1 MSLLKPFSQQ
11 NYFNPLRP
19 QGRRPCFLGLSSSP
33 SNFNPLRPQGRR
45 LGYSIVPNSMI
56 EISTHSAR
64 KDGDTPLLLYGT
76 EAQQFQPTPP
86 ARTETCFSDA
96 LITAVPISTHSA
108 RKDGDLQPGRPLSLV
123 QNISTHSARKDGDE
137 ISRPFS
143 MFACHFNPLR
153 PQGRRLQYYTKN
165 QQFFITFPQ
174 SNHIILPQITANL
187 PCTHPKPFSLCS
199 FSGANPPVNSCLLLV
214 RTKLFET
221 SLPPAARSE
230 YQRLFHFNPFTHP
243 NMFNLCSVFISQVVK
258 SKAVSLLINDICQYG
273 F

>member
-1 MSLLKPFSQQ
+1 MRKFAILLSALISLLLSFNAFALEIEYNNPNNPNEPTVYASTPAKDSNYSYGYRWTWLHNDLCVQFQASELRTAKVRRDILQDRHDVGLMTRWCENNQLKNRETYSGKWSQSEDGIWSFQ
-11 NYFNPLRP
+11 FDDYTIPVDITKIDGVLYAFN
-19 QGRRPCFLGLSSSP
+19 
-33 SNFNPLRPQGRR
+33 
-45 LGYSIVPNSMI
+45 GYG
-56 EISTHSAR
+56 ISTHSAR
-64 KDGDTPLLLYGT
+64 EDGDSNTT
-76 EAQQFQPTPP
+76 Q
-86 ARTETCFSDA
+86 
-96 LITAVPISTHSA
+96 
-108 RKDGDLQPGRPLSLV
+108 
-123 QNISTHSARKDGDE
+123 
-137 ISRPFS
+137 
-143 MFACHFNPLR
+143 
-153 PQGRRLQYYTKN
+153 KN

-174 SNHIILPQITANL
+174 SNHIIPPQITANL

-258 SKAVSLLINDICQYG
+258 SKAVRLLINDICQYG

>member
-1 MSLLKPFSQQ
+1 MRD
-11 NYFNPLRP
+11 FNPLRP
-19 QGRRPCFLGLSSSP
+19 R
-33 SNFNPLRPQGRR
+33 GRR
-45 LGYSIVPNSMI
+45 LDDRCLLDWTDS
-56 EISTHSAR
+56 ISTHSAR
-64 KDGDTPLLLYGT
+64 EDGDKGGILCHLLLT
-76 EAQQFQPTPP
+76 
-86 ARTETCFSDA
+86 
-96 LITAVPISTHSA
+96 ISTHSA
-108 RKDGDLQPGRPLSLV
+108 REDGDSNTTQ
-123 QNISTHSARKDGDE
+123 
-137 ISRPFS
+137 
-143 MFACHFNPLR
+143 
-153 PQGRRLQYYTKN
+153 KN

-243 NMFNLCSVFISQVVK
+243 NMVHLCSVFISQVVK

>member
-1 MSLLKPFSQQ
+1 MTKRNPEFGGFSA
-11 NYFNPLRP
+11 
-19 QGRRPCFLGLSSSP
+19 CFAVRAETDQKGK
-33 SNFNPLRPQGRR
+33 
-45 LGYSIVPNSMI
+45 
-56 EISTHSAR
+56 A
-64 KDGDTPLLLYGT
+64 
-76 EAQQFQPTPP
+76 TPP
-86 ARTETCFSDA
+86 ARTETWCGALTPLAGINFNPLRPRGRRRLNQDRTASIRNFNPLRPRGRRRNSLIFS
-96 LITAVPISTHSA
+96 TASYSISTHSAREDGDYIPAHMVPAPPISTHSA
-108 RKDGDLQPGRPLSLV
+108 REDGDSNTTQ
-123 QNISTHSARKDGDE
+123 
-137 ISRPFS
+137 
-143 MFACHFNPLR
+143 
-153 PQGRRLQYYTKN
+153 KN
-165 QQFFITFPQ
+165 KQFFITFPQ

-243 NMFNLCSVFISQVVK
+243 NMVHLCSVFISQVVK

>member
-1 MSLLKPFSQQ
+1 MTKRNPEFGGFSA
-11 NYFNPLRP
+11 
-19 QGRRPCFLGLSSSP
+19 CFAVRAETDQKGK
-33 SNFNPLRPQGRR
+33 
-45 LGYSIVPNSMI
+45 
-56 EISTHSAR
+56 A
-64 KDGDTPLLLYGT
+64 
-76 EAQQFQPTPP
+76 TPP
-86 ARTETCFSDA
+86 ARTETIFNYVGGPTF
-96 LITAVPISTHSA
+96 LISTHSA
-108 RKDGDLQPGRPLSLV
+108 REDGDSNTTQ
-123 QNISTHSARKDGDE
+123 
-137 ISRPFS
+137 
-143 MFACHFNPLR
+143 
-153 PQGRRLQYYTKN
+153 KN

-199 FSGANPPVNSCLLLV
+199 FSGANPPVNSCLLQV

-258 SKAVSLLINDICQYG
+258 SKAVRLLINDICQYG

>member
-1 MSLLKPFSQQ
+1 MDID
-11 NYFNPLRP
+11 FNPLRP
-19 QGRRPCFLGLSSSP
+19 RGRRPRLRCVGSQCKH
-33 SNFNPLRPQGRR
+33 FNPLRPRGRR
-45 LGYSIVPNSMI
+45 PLRGFYKPSLAGFQPTPPART
-56 EISTHSAR
+56 ETPISTLSV
-64 KDGDTPLLLYGT
+64 PLM
-76 EAQQFQPTPP
+76 QFQPTPP
-86 ARTETCFSDA
+86 ARTETFHYDFCASR
-96 LITAVPISTHSA
+96 LIISTHSA
-108 RKDGDLQPGRPLSLV
+108 REDGDSKSCRSEASLL
-123 QNISTHSARKDGDE
+123 ISTHSAREDGD
-137 ISRPFS
+137 S
-143 MFACHFNPLR
+143 NTT
-153 PQGRRLQYYTKN
+153 QKN

-258 SKAVSLLINDICQYG
+258 SKAVRLLINDICQYG

>member
-1 MSLLKPFSQQ
+1 MTKRNPEFGGFSA
-11 NYFNPLRP
+11 
-19 QGRRPCFLGLSSSP
+19 CFAV
-33 SNFNPLRPQGRR
+33 R
-45 LGYSIVPNSMI
+45 
-56 EISTHSAR
+56 
-64 KDGDTPLLLYGT
+64 T
-76 EAQQFQPTPP
+76 ETDQKGKATPP
-86 ARTETCFSDA
+86 ARTETKYAYPF
-96 LITAVPISTHSA
+96 TGPAVISTHSA
-108 RKDGDLQPGRPLSLV
+108 REDGDSNTTQ
-123 QNISTHSARKDGDE
+123 
-137 ISRPFS
+137 
-143 MFACHFNPLR
+143 
-153 PQGRRLQYYTKN
+153 KN

-174 SNHIILPQITANL
+174 SNHIIPPQITANL

-243 NMFNLCSVFISQVVK
+243 NMVHLCSVFISQVVK

>member
-1 MSLLKPFSQQ
+1 MNVVFIVVVQNVVERLRWDRVIARIVGSHWSGRRRNDMKLLVTWLKKDGSCRFWTNAEKVEQAAMSLVG
-11 NYFNPLRP
+11 LR
-19 QGRRPCFLGLSSSP
+19 GA
-33 SNFNPLRPQGRR
+33 
-45 LGYSIVPNSMI
+45 V
-56 EISTHSAR
+56 ISTHSAHE
-64 KDGDTPLLLYGT
+64 DGDSNTT
-76 EAQQFQPTPP
+76 Q
-86 ARTETCFSDA
+86 
-96 LITAVPISTHSA
+96 
-108 RKDGDLQPGRPLSLV
+108 
-123 QNISTHSARKDGDE
+123 
-137 ISRPFS
+137 
-143 MFACHFNPLR
+143 
-153 PQGRRLQYYTKN
+153 KN

-174 SNHIILPQITANL
+174 SNHIIPPQITANL

-258 SKAVSLLINDICQYG
+258 SKAVRLLINDICQYG

>member
-1 MSLLKPFSQQ
+1 M
-11 NYFNPLRP
+11 
-19 QGRRPCFLGLSSSP
+19 
-33 SNFNPLRPQGRR
+33 
-45 LGYSIVPNSMI
+45 
-56 EISTHSAR
+56 ISTHSAR
-64 KDGDTPLLLYGT
+64 EDGDTWKAEVGGQL
-76 EAQQFQPTPP
+76 
-86 ARTETCFSDA
+86 
-96 LITAVPISTHSA
+96 PISTHSA
-108 RKDGDLQPGRPLSLV
+108 REDGDSNTTQ
-123 QNISTHSARKDGDE
+123 
-137 ISRPFS
+137 
-143 MFACHFNPLR
+143 
-153 PQGRRLQYYTKN
+153 KN

-199 FSGANPPVNSCLLLV
+199 FSGANPPVNSCLLQV

>member
-1 MSLLKPFSQQ
+1 M
-11 NYFNPLRP
+11 
-19 QGRRPCFLGLSSSP
+19 
-33 SNFNPLRPQGRR
+33 
-45 LGYSIVPNSMI
+45 
-56 EISTHSAR
+56 
-64 KDGDTPLLLYGT
+64 DGK
-76 EAQQFQPTPP
+76 FQPTPP
-86 ARTETCFSDA
+86 ARTETISRA
-96 LITAVPISTHSA
+96 SAPSGATISTHSA
-108 RKDGDLQPGRPLSLV
+108 REDGDARKGRKEQIYEYFNPLRPRGRRLICMVSFQDIPVFQPTPPARTETKGAGLDVFSEVYFNPLRPRGRRQAMSYKMM
-123 QNISTHSARKDGDE
+123 QNIHISTHSAREDGD
-137 ISRPFS
+137 S
-143 MFACHFNPLR
+143 NTT
-153 PQGRRLQYYTKN
+153 QKN
-165 QQFFITFPQ
+165 KQFFITFPQ

-243 NMFNLCSVFISQVVK
+243 NMVHLCSVFISQVVK

>member
-1 MSLLKPFSQQ
+1 MTKRNPEFGGFSA
-11 NYFNPLRP
+11 
-19 QGRRPCFLGLSSSP
+19 CFAVRTETDLDDP
-33 SNFNPLRPQGRR
+33 DEEDE
-45 LGYSIVPNSMI
+45 

-64 KDGDTPLLLYGT
+64 DINPMAIIIY
-76 EAQQFQPTPP
+76 
-86 ARTETCFSDA
+86 
-96 LITAVPISTHSA
+96 ISTHSA
-108 RKDGDLQPGRPLSLV
+108 REDGDSNTTQ
-123 QNISTHSARKDGDE
+123 
-137 ISRPFS
+137 
-143 MFACHFNPLR
+143 
-153 PQGRRLQYYTKN
+153 KN

-199 FSGANPPVNSCLLLV
+199 FSGANPPVNSCLLQV

>member
-1 MSLLKPFSQQ
+1 MGLKW
-11 NYFNPLRP
+11 YIRI
-19 QGRRPCFLGLSSSP
+19 
-33 SNFNPLRPQGRR
+33 
-45 LGYSIVPNSMI
+45 Y
-56 EISTHSAR
+56 ISTHSAR
-64 KDGDTPLLLYGT
+64 EDGDVVGH
-76 EAQQFQPTPP
+76 FK
-86 ARTETCFSDA
+86 SSGNK
-96 LITAVPISTHSA
+96 ISTHSA
-108 RKDGDLQPGRPLSLV
+108 REDGDSNTTQ
-123 QNISTHSARKDGDE
+123 
-137 ISRPFS
+137 
-143 MFACHFNPLR
+143 
-153 PQGRRLQYYTKN
+153 KN

-214 RTKLFET
+214 RIKLFET

-243 NMFNLCSVFISQVVK
+243 NMVHLCSVFISQVVK

>member
-1 MSLLKPFSQQ
+1 MTKRNPEFDGFSA
-11 NYFNPLRP
+11 YFAVRA
-19 QGRRPCFLGLSSSP
+19 
-33 SNFNPLRPQGRR
+33 
-45 LGYSIVPNSMI
+45 
-56 EISTHSAR
+56 ETDR
-64 KDGDTPLLLYGT
+64 KGKS
-76 EAQQFQPTPP
+76 TPP
-86 ARTETCFSDA
+86 ARTETPTYQQQMS
-96 LITAVPISTHSA
+96 HH
-108 RKDGDLQPGRPLSLV
+108 
-123 QNISTHSARKDGDE
+123 NISTHSAHEDGD
-137 ISRPFS
+137 R
-143 MFACHFNPLR
+143 NTT
-153 PQGRRLQYYTKN
+153 QKN

-174 SNHIILPQITANL
+174 SNHIIPPQITANL

-258 SKAVSLLINDICQYG
+258 SKAVRLLINDICQYG

>member
-1 MSLLKPFSQQ
+1 MVL
-11 NYFNPLRP
+11 PLETIAD
-19 QGRRPCFLGLSSSP
+19 S
-33 SNFNPLRPQGRR
+33 
-45 LGYSIVPNSMI
+45 V
-56 EISTHSAR
+56 
-64 KDGDTPLLLYGT
+64 
-76 EAQQFQPTPP
+76 FQPTPP
-86 ARTETCFSDA
+86 ARTETSTYP
-96 LITAVPISTHSA
+96 LSVSKPLISTHSA
-108 RKDGDLQPGRPLSLV
+108 REDGDSNTTQ
-123 QNISTHSARKDGDE
+123 
-137 ISRPFS
+137 
-143 MFACHFNPLR
+143 
-153 PQGRRLQYYTKN
+153 KN

-199 FSGANPPVNSCLLLV
+199 FSGANPPVNSCLLQV

-243 NMFNLCSVFISQVVK
+243 NMVHLCSVFISQVVK

>member
-1 MSLLKPFSQQ
+1 MRGSRDD
-11 NYFNPLRP
+11 RP
-19 QGRRPCFLGLSSSP
+19 GK
-33 SNFNPLRPQGRR
+33 
-45 LGYSIVPNSMI
+45 
-56 EISTHSAR
+56 ISTHSAHE
-64 KDGDTPLLLYGT
+64 DGDRDQLTFDSRAAQISTHSAHEDGDSGAVSTTYDCKISTHSAHEDGDLYPY
-76 EAQQFQPTPP
+76 QLFPV
-86 ARTETCFSDA
+86 F
-96 LITAVPISTHSA
+96 PISTHSA
-108 RKDGDLQPGRPLSLV
+108 HEDGDSNTTQ
-123 QNISTHSARKDGDE
+123 
-137 ISRPFS
+137 
-143 MFACHFNPLR
+143 
-153 PQGRRLQYYTKN
+153 KN

-199 FSGANPPVNSCLLLV
+199 FSGANPPVNSCLLQV

-258 SKAVSLLINDICQYG
+258 SKAVRLLINDICQYG

>member
-1 MSLLKPFSQQ
+1 MTKRNPEFDGFSA
-11 NYFNPLRP
+11 YFAVRA
-19 QGRRPCFLGLSSSP
+19 
-33 SNFNPLRPQGRR
+33 
-45 LGYSIVPNSMI
+45 
-56 EISTHSAR
+56 ETDR
-64 KDGDTPLLLYGT
+64 KGKS
-76 EAQQFQPTPP
+76 TPP
-86 ARTETCFSDA
+86 ARTETPTYQQQMS
-96 LITAVPISTHSA
+96 HH
-108 RKDGDLQPGRPLSLV
+108 
-123 QNISTHSARKDGDE
+123 NISTHSAHEDGD
-137 ISRPFS
+137 S
-143 MFACHFNPLR
+143 NTT
-153 PQGRRLQYYTKN
+153 QKN

-174 SNHIILPQITANL
+174 SNHIIPPQITANL

-258 SKAVSLLINDICQYG
+258 SKAVRLLINDICQYD

>member
-1 MSLLKPFSQQ
+1 MRDFNPLRPRGRRHKDYPCGYTRKG
-11 NYFNPLRP
+11 YFNPLRP
-19 QGRRPCFLGLSSSP
+19 RGRRQFILTLSYDS
-33 SNFNPLRPQGRR
+33 
-45 LGYSIVPNSMI
+45 
-56 EISTHSAR
+56 
-64 KDGDTPLLLYGT
+64 LL
-76 EAQQFQPTPP
+76 FQPTPP
-86 ARTETCFSDA
+86 ARTET
-96 LITAVPISTHSA
+96 LTGQPRHPQRRKISTHSA
-108 RKDGDLQPGRPLSLV
+108 REDGDAEGYKRIHILS
-123 QNISTHSARKDGDE
+123 ISTHSAREDGD
-137 ISRPFS
+137 S
-143 MFACHFNPLR
+143 NTT
-153 PQGRRLQYYTKN
+153 QKN

-258 SKAVSLLINDICQYG
+258 SKAVRLLINDICQYG

>member
-1 MSLLKPFSQQ
+1 MS
-11 NYFNPLRP
+11 
-19 QGRRPCFLGLSSSP
+19 
-33 SNFNPLRPQGRR
+33 
-45 LGYSIVPNSMI
+45 I

-64 KDGDTPLLLYGT
+64 EDGDFHSGPRVVEHFNFNPLRPRG
-76 EAQQFQPTPP
+76 
-86 ARTETCFSDA
+86 RR
-96 LITAVPISTHSA
+96 LILSQAFLDSLKISTHSA
-108 RKDGDLQPGRPLSLV
+108 REDGDSNTTQ
-123 QNISTHSARKDGDE
+123 
-137 ISRPFS
+137 
-143 MFACHFNPLR
+143 
-153 PQGRRLQYYTKN
+153 KN

-243 NMFNLCSVFISQVVK
+243 NMVHLCSVFISQVVK

>member
-1 MSLLKPFSQQ
+1 
-11 NYFNPLRP
+11 
-19 QGRRPCFLGLSSSP
+19 
-33 SNFNPLRPQGRR
+33 
-45 LGYSIVPNSMI
+45 MI
-56 EISTHSAR
+56 MYAYPAIISTHSAR
-64 KDGDTPLLLYGT
+64 EDGDYILAQVYLQLAISTHSAREDGDAIKPDGSLVEPDFNPLRPRGRRPSSIFSQSDLSR
-76 EAQQFQPTPP
+76 FQPTPP
-86 ARTETCFSDA
+86 ARTETQGTY
-96 LITAVPISTHSA
+96 LPTAIPGISTHSA
-108 RKDGDLQPGRPLSLV
+108 REDGDSNTTQ
-123 QNISTHSARKDGDE
+123 
-137 ISRPFS
+137 
-143 MFACHFNPLR
+143 
-153 PQGRRLQYYTKN
+153 KN
-165 QQFFITFPQ
+165 KQFFITFPQ

>member
-1 MSLLKPFSQQ
+1 MD
-11 NYFNPLRP
+11 FNPLRP
-19 QGRRPCFLGLSSSP
+19 RGRRPGKPGGGTDGVF
-33 SNFNPLRPQGRR
+33 
-45 LGYSIVPNSMI
+45 
-56 EISTHSAR
+56 ISTHSAHE
-64 KDGDTPLLLYGT
+64 DGDKLTPVICYPTLISTHSAHEDGDLLCVVLLQSFTISTHSAHEDGDFSTQSQLLLIG
-76 EAQQFQPTPP
+76 EFQPTPP
-86 ARTETCFSDA
+86 TRTETS
-96 LITAVPISTHSA
+96 LSVEEYKEVRISTHSA
-108 RKDGDLQPGRPLSLV
+108 HEDGDSNTTQ
-123 QNISTHSARKDGDE
+123 
-137 ISRPFS
+137 
-143 MFACHFNPLR
+143 
-153 PQGRRLQYYTKN
+153 KN

-199 FSGANPPVNSCLLLV
+199 FSGANPPVNSCLLQV

-258 SKAVSLLINDICQYG
+258 SKAVRLLINDICQYG

>member
-1 MSLLKPFSQQ
+1 MA
-11 NYFNPLRP
+11 
-19 QGRRPCFLGLSSSP
+19 
-33 SNFNPLRPQGRR
+33 
-45 LGYSIVPNSMI
+45 
-56 EISTHSAR
+56 ISTHSAR
-64 KDGDTPLLLYGT
+64 EDGDEKWQNVGIP
-76 EAQQFQPTPP
+76 
-86 ARTETCFSDA
+86 RND
-96 LITAVPISTHSA
+96 ISTHSA
-108 RKDGDLQPGRPLSLV
+108 REDGDVNDLITQDMGRT
-123 QNISTHSARKDGDE
+123 ISTHSAREDGD
-137 ISRPFS
+137 S
-143 MFACHFNPLR
+143 NTT
-153 PQGRRLQYYTKN
+153 QKN

-243 NMFNLCSVFISQVVK
+243 NMVHLCSVFISQVVK

>member
-1 MSLLKPFSQQ
+1 MTKRNPEFGGFSA
-11 NYFNPLRP
+11 
-19 QGRRPCFLGLSSSP
+19 CFAVRTETDLDDP
-33 SNFNPLRPQGRR
+33 DEEDE
-45 LGYSIVPNSMI
+45 

-64 KDGDTPLLLYGT
+64 EDGDQMPLIQWQSSYI
-76 EAQQFQPTPP
+76 FQPTPP
-86 ARTETCFSDA
+86 ARTETPPQRHA
-96 LITAVPISTHSA
+96 GTAGPISTHSA
-108 RKDGDLQPGRPLSLV
+108 REDGDSNTTQ
-123 QNISTHSARKDGDE
+123 
-137 ISRPFS
+137 
-143 MFACHFNPLR
+143 
-153 PQGRRLQYYTKN
+153 KN

-199 FSGANPPVNSCLLLV
+199 FSGANPPVNSCLLQV

>member
-1 MSLLKPFSQQ
+1 MAQW
-11 NYFNPLRP
+11 
-19 QGRRPCFLGLSSSP
+19 
-33 SNFNPLRPQGRR
+33 
-45 LGYSIVPNSMI
+45 IV
-56 EISTHSAR
+56 ISTHSAR
-64 KDGDTPLLLYGT
+64 EDGDVVLPLET
-76 EAQQFQPTPP
+76 IADSVFQPTPP
-86 ARTETCFSDA
+86 ARTETSTYP
-96 LITAVPISTHSA
+96 LSVSKPLISTHSA
-108 RKDGDLQPGRPLSLV
+108 REDGDSNTTQ
-123 QNISTHSARKDGDE
+123 
-137 ISRPFS
+137 
-143 MFACHFNPLR
+143 
-153 PQGRRLQYYTKN
+153 KN

-199 FSGANPPVNSCLLLV
+199 FSGANPPVNSCLLQV

-243 NMFNLCSVFISQVVK
+243 NMFNLCSVFISKVVK

>member
-1 MSLLKPFSQQ
+1 MTKRNPEFGGFSACFAVRTETDQKGKATPPARTETVYLTTRSLLI
-11 NYFNPLRP
+11 R
-19 QGRRPCFLGLSSSP
+19 
-33 SNFNPLRPQGRR
+33 
-45 LGYSIVPNSMI
+45 
-56 EISTHSAR
+56 
-64 KDGDTPLLLYGT
+64 
-76 EAQQFQPTPP
+76 FQPTPP
-86 ARTETCFSDA
+86 ARTETQKQSYRSGGKD
-96 LITAVPISTHSA
+96 ISTHSA
-108 RKDGDLQPGRPLSLV
+108 REDGDSNTTQ
-123 QNISTHSARKDGDE
+123 
-137 ISRPFS
+137 
-143 MFACHFNPLR
+143 
-153 PQGRRLQYYTKN
+153 KN

-174 SNHIILPQITANL
+174 SNHIIPPQITANL

-258 SKAVSLLINDICQYG
+258 SKAVRLLINDICQYG

>member
-1 MSLLKPFSQQ
+1 MYK
-11 NYFNPLRP
+11 
-19 QGRRPCFLGLSSSP
+19 
-33 SNFNPLRPQGRR
+33 
-45 LGYSIVPNSMI
+45 SM
-56 EISTHSAR
+56 ADR
-64 KDGDTPLLLYGT
+64 
-76 EAQQFQPTPP
+76 QW
-86 ARTETCFSDA
+86 
-96 LITAVPISTHSA
+96 
-108 RKDGDLQPGRPLSLV
+108 
-123 QNISTHSARKDGDE
+123 NISTHSAHEDGD
-137 ISRPFS
+137 S
-143 MFACHFNPLR
+143 NTT
-153 PQGRRLQYYTKN
+153 QKN

-174 SNHIILPQITANL
+174 SNHIIPPQITANL

-258 SKAVSLLINDICQYG
+258 SKAVRLLINDICQYG

>member
-1 MSLLKPFSQQ
+1 M
-11 NYFNPLRP
+11 REVT
-19 QGRRPCFLGLSSSP
+19 
-33 SNFNPLRPQGRR
+33 NFNPLRPRGRR
-45 LGYSIVPNSMI
+45 PKITTSLAYDFDFNPLRPRGRRRGGNVGKPLSQR
-56 EISTHSAR
+56 ISTHSAR
-64 KDGDTPLLLYGT
+64 EDGDSNTT
-76 EAQQFQPTPP
+76 Q
-86 ARTETCFSDA
+86 
-96 LITAVPISTHSA
+96 
-108 RKDGDLQPGRPLSLV
+108 
-123 QNISTHSARKDGDE
+123 
-137 ISRPFS
+137 
-143 MFACHFNPLR
+143 
-153 PQGRRLQYYTKN
+153 KN

-199 FSGANPPVNSCLLLV
+199 FSGANPPVNSCLLQV

>member
-1 MSLLKPFSQQ
+1 MTKRNPEFDGFSA
-11 NYFNPLRP
+11 YFAVRA
-19 QGRRPCFLGLSSSP
+19 
-33 SNFNPLRPQGRR
+33 
-45 LGYSIVPNSMI
+45 
-56 EISTHSAR
+56 ETDR
-64 KDGDTPLLLYGT
+64 KGKS
-76 EAQQFQPTPP
+76 TPP
-86 ARTETCFSDA
+86 ARTETPTYQQQMS
-96 LITAVPISTHSA
+96 HH
-108 RKDGDLQPGRPLSLV
+108 
-123 QNISTHSARKDGDE
+123 NISTHSAHEDGD
-137 ISRPFS
+137 S
-143 MFACHFNPLR
+143 NTT
-153 PQGRRLQYYTKN
+153 QKN

-174 SNHIILPQITANL
+174 SNHIIPSQITANL

-258 SKAVSLLINDICQYG
+258 SKAVRLLINDICQYG

>member
-1 MSLLKPFSQQ
+1 M
-11 NYFNPLRP
+11 
-19 QGRRPCFLGLSSSP
+19 
-33 SNFNPLRPQGRR
+33 
-45 LGYSIVPNSMI
+45 
-56 EISTHSAR
+56 ISTHSAR
-64 KDGDTPLLLYGT
+64 EDGDNTSEYIIPYSDV
-76 EAQQFQPTPP
+76 FQPTPP
-86 ARTETCFSDA
+86 ARTETVCTRTPQHFPD
-96 LITAVPISTHSA
+96 ISTHSA
-108 RKDGDLQPGRPLSLV
+108 REDGDRNTTQ
-123 QNISTHSARKDGDE
+123 
-137 ISRPFS
+137 
-143 MFACHFNPLR
+143 
-153 PQGRRLQYYTKN
+153 KN

-174 SNHIILPQITANL
+174 SNHIIPPQITANL

-258 SKAVSLLINDICQYG
+258 SKAVRLLINDICQYG

>member
-1 MSLLKPFSQQ
+1 MRD
-11 NYFNPLRP
+11 FNPLRP
-19 QGRRPCFLGLSSSP
+19 R
-33 SNFNPLRPQGRR
+33 GRR
-45 LGYSIVPNSMI
+45 LDDRCLLDWTDSISTHSAREDGDQYTEVWAAAVVISTHSAREDGDRGSRDDRPGK

-64 KDGDTPLLLYGT
+64 EDGDSNTT
-76 EAQQFQPTPP
+76 Q
-86 ARTETCFSDA
+86 
-96 LITAVPISTHSA
+96 
-108 RKDGDLQPGRPLSLV
+108 
-123 QNISTHSARKDGDE
+123 
-137 ISRPFS
+137 
-143 MFACHFNPLR
+143 
-153 PQGRRLQYYTKN
+153 KN

-243 NMFNLCSVFISQVVK
+243 NMVHLCSVFISQVVK

>member
-1 MSLLKPFSQQ
+1 M
-11 NYFNPLRP
+11 
-19 QGRRPCFLGLSSSP
+19 CSSEFQPTPPTRTETSDRVAQI
-33 SNFNPLRPQGRR
+33 LE
-45 LGYSIVPNSMI
+45 SM
-56 EISTHSAR
+56 ISTHSAHE
-64 KDGDTPLLLYGT
+64 DGDHLQKAGPILL
-76 EAQQFQPTPP
+76 
-86 ARTETCFSDA
+86 S
-96 LITAVPISTHSA
+96 ISTHSA
-108 RKDGDLQPGRPLSLV
+108 HEDGDSYLEFLEDYL
-123 QNISTHSARKDGDE
+123 NISTHSAHEDGDG
-137 ISRPFS
+137 
-143 MFACHFNPLR
+143 NTT
-153 PQGRRLQYYTKN
+153 QKN

-221 SLPPAARSE
+221 SLPPAAWSE

-258 SKAVSLLINDICQYG
+258 SKAVRLLINDICQYG

>member
-1 MSLLKPFSQQ
+1 MRGVSVG
-11 NYFNPLRP
+11 YIVDFNPLRP
-19 QGRRPCFLGLSSSP
+19 RGRR
-33 SNFNPLRPQGRR
+33 RKRIQKRR
-45 LGYSIVPNSMI
+45 RCLMW
-56 EISTHSAR
+56 ISTHSAR
-64 KDGDTPLLLYGT
+64 EDGDSNTT
-76 EAQQFQPTPP
+76 Q
-86 ARTETCFSDA
+86 
-96 LITAVPISTHSA
+96 
-108 RKDGDLQPGRPLSLV
+108 K
-123 QNISTHSARKDGDE
+123 K
-137 ISRPFS
+137 
-143 MFACHFNPLR
+143 
-153 PQGRRLQYYTKN
+153 

-174 SNHIILPQITANL
+174 SNHIIPPQITANL

-199 FSGANPPVNSCLLLV
+199 FSGANPPVNSCLLQV

>member
-1 MSLLKPFSQQ
+1 MVLFALR
-11 NYFNPLRP
+11 YF
-19 QGRRPCFLGLSSSP
+19 
-33 SNFNPLRPQGRR
+33 
-45 LGYSIVPNSMI
+45 
-56 EISTHSAR
+56 
-64 KDGDTPLLLYGT
+64 
-76 EAQQFQPTPP
+76 QFQPTPP
-86 ARTETCFSDA
+86 ARTETKRSRLMFVNDR
-96 LITAVPISTHSA
+96 ISTHSA
-108 RKDGDLQPGRPLSLV
+108 REDGDIFDPYLDGFLED
-123 QNISTHSARKDGDE
+123 ISTHSAREDGD
-137 ISRPFS
+137 S
-143 MFACHFNPLR
+143 NTT
-153 PQGRRLQYYTKN
+153 QKN

-174 SNHIILPQITANL
+174 SNHIIPPQITANL

-243 NMFNLCSVFISQVVK
+243 NMVHLCSVFISQVVK